1 MQINVGGL
9 DRIIRFIVGLA
20 LLSLLFLG
28 SGSWRWVGLVGI
40 VPLLTAL
47 MRYCPLYTVF
57 RVNTAK

>member
-20 LLSLLFLG
+20 LLSMLFLG

-47 MRYCPLYTVF
+47 MRYCPLYTVL
-57 RVNTAK
+57 RINTAK

>member
-20 LLSLLFLG
+20 LLSMLFLG